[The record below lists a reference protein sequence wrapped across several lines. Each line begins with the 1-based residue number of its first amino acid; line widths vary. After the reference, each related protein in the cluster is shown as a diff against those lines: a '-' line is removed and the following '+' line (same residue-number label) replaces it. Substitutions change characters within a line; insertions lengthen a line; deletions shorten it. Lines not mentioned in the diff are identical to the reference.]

1 MFNIMV
7 ATEYAVPP
15 PIRQADIPAVA
26 QVMPHKELRR
36 DRDKKKNDP
45 KNKKR
50 SAFKELLEKEV
61 KEEEFGQMGCFF
73 ETRV

>member
-15 PIRQADIPAVA
+15 PIRHADIPAVA

-36 DRDKKKNDP
+36 DRDRKKNDQ
-45 KNKKR
+45 KKKR
-50 SAFKELLEKEV
+50 AALAAFCAFWPPRSV
-61 KEEEFGQMGCFF
+61 SVPGVCS
-73 ETRV
+73 

>member
-7 ATEYAVPP
+7 ATEYSPPP
-15 PIRQADIPAVA
+15 PIRQSDIPAVA

-36 DRDKKKNDP
+36 DRDRKKNDTRSG
-45 KNKKR
+45 KKT
-50 SAFKELLEKEV
+50 SFKDLLEKEV
-61 KEEEFGQMGCFF
+61 REEELGQMGCFF

>member
-15 PIRQADIPAVA
+15 PARQADIPAVA
-26 QVMPHKELRR
+26 SVMPHKELRR
-36 DRDKKKNDP
+36 DRDRKRNDP
-45 KNKKR
+45 KTKKR

-61 KEEEFGQMGCFF
+61 NEEFGQMGCFF

>member
-15 PIRQADIPAVA
+15 PVRQADIPAVA
-26 QVMPHKELRR
+26 QVMPHKELNR
-36 DRDKKKNDP
+36 DRNRKKNDT
-45 KNKKR
+45 KNRKK
-50 SAFKELLEKEV
+50 SAFKDLLEKEV
-61 KEEEFGQMGCFF
+61 REEEFGQMGCFF